1 MCVRVC
7 MHVCACDVCI
17 RLVGPVMPW
26 ALVAIDSSCFIKGLS
41 LSCVACAAVN
51 SGQ

>member
-1 MCVRVC
+1 MCV
-7 MHVCACDVCI
+7 CAYTCVHNE
-17 RLVGPVMPW
+17 RPVMPW
-26 ALVAIDSSCFIKGLS
+26 ALAVIDRSSFIKGLS